1 MAPSSDPALGTQVIS
16 RILQVS
22 ARTVAKL
29 IDEGRL
35 RGHCLPGSQTRR
47 VLRSELVDFCLR
59 EKLPECMAEAA
70 LRAQREYPRPPRK
83 PRSAA
88 SAGGPAI
95 L

>member
-29 IDEGRL
+29 IDDGRL
-35 RGHCLPGSQTRR
+35 RGHVMPGSRTRR
-47 VLRSELVDFCLR
+47 VLRSELVDFCRR
-59 EKLPECMAEAA
+59 ERLPECMAEAA
-70 LRAQREYPRPPRK
+70 LRAQREYPRPSRK
-83 PRSAA
+83 RRPAV